1 MSSAWH
7 EIDRYLI
14 GEAWAGSRIGPHL
27 KKLCDEI
34 GPRWASSAQEWRTI
48 DYIREQFSACGLDAV
63 DVEEYEMDTWSWSAA
78 GATLENGRELDLL
91 PVIWCP
97 SFDVEAPVVDVGF
110 GTGREIAAAAG
121 LPGAVAVMALVHAP
135 FTRPSPHACRL
146 RNLADAGAA
155 AAVVIDVKEGGRKE
169 YHSAHD
175 LADPDFP
182 DPPLP
187 AVTVSRE
194 DGQLLRRQAGS
205 RLHLR
210 AETSTFRAPS
220 ANVVGELE
228 GAGTGGEHLVLG
240 AHHDTVYGAPGGND
254 NSSGV
259 IAVLETARVLA
270 GLRRETGEAPG
281 CSLRFV
287 TYSAEEQRF
296 QGSFAFVNRHYG
308 PERPPR
314 LALNLDEL
322 STGHMKGVVLGF
334 PHLQPLLQRQ
344 LDDMGE
350 GHQCHVMSQ
359 LDASSDH
366 FPYLAAGLDA
376 GHLWRWRFVGR
387 HGDSDFHH
395 EPGDSADKLNVREL
409 KEYVA
414 HLARLL
420 LRLSRVPAPEWP
432 PNPVTPEE
440 AAARLERER
449 GSVVRVF

>member
-1 MSSAWH
+1 MNGAWH

-14 GEAWAGSRIGPHL
+14 GEAWAGSRIGAHL

-34 GPRWASSAQEWRTI
+34 GPRWASSAQEWQTI
-48 DYIREQFSACGLDAV
+48 GYVREQFAACGLDAV
-63 DVEEYEMDTWSWSAA
+63 DVEEYEMDTWSWSEA
-78 GATLENGRELDLL
+78 GATLEDGRELDLL
-91 PVIWCP
+91 PTIWCP
-97 SFDVEAPVVDVGF
+97 SFDIEAPVVDVGF
-110 GTGREIAAAAG
+110 GTVREIAEVSG
-121 LPGAVAVMALVHAP
+121 LPGAVAVMALAQAP
-135 FTRPSPHACRL
+135 FAMPSPHAYRL
-146 RNLADAGAA
+146 RNLAEAGAA
-155 AAVVIDVKEGGRKE
+155 AAVLIDVKEGGRKE
-169 YHSAHD
+169 YHSVHD
-175 LADPDFP
+175 LANPDFP

-194 DGQLLRRQAGS
+194 EGQLLRRNAGA
-205 RLHLR
+205 RLRLR
-210 AETSTFRAPS
+210 AGTDTSRAPS
-220 ANVVGELE
+220 ANVVAELR
-228 GAGTGGEHLVLG
+228 GAEADGEHLVLG

-254 NSSGV
+254 NTSGV

-270 GLRRETGEAPG
+270 QLRSETGESPG

-296 QGSFAFVNRHYG
+296 QGSFAFVGRHYG
-308 PERPPR
+308 PEAPPR

-350 GHQCHVMSQ
+350 GHRCHVMSQ
-359 LDASSDH
+359 IDASSDH
-366 FPYLAAGLDA
+366 FPYLKSGLDA

-409 KEYVA
+409 KEYVG

-420 LRLSRVPAPEWP
+420 LRLSRVPAAEWP
-432 PNPVTPEE
+432 PNPVTLQEVT
-440 AAARLERER
+440 ARLERER

>member
-1 MSSAWH
+1 MTGAWH

-14 GEAWAGSRIGPHL
+14 GEAWAGSRIGCHL

-34 GPRWASSAQEWRTI
+34 GPRWASSAQEWQTI
-48 DYIREQFSACGLDAV
+48 GYIRDQFASCGLDPV
-63 DVEEYEMDTWSWSAA
+63 EVEEYEMDTWSWSEA
-78 GATLENGRELDLL
+78 GATLEGGLELDLL

-97 SFDVEAPVVDVGF
+97 SFDIEAPVVDAGF
-110 GTGREIAAAAG
+110 GTEREIAAA
-121 LPGAVAVMALVHAP
+121 PGMSGAIAVMAMAHAP
-135 FTRPSPHACRL
+135 FTTPSPHAYRL
-146 RNLADAGAA
+146 RNLAGAGAA
-155 AAVVIDVKEGGRKE
+155 AAILIDAKEGGRKE

-194 DGQLLRRQAGS
+194 EGQLLRRNAGA
-205 RLHLR
+205 RLRLR
-210 AETSTFRAPS
+210 AGTDTSRAPS
-220 ANVVGELE
+220 ANVVGEIE
-228 GAGTGGEHLVLG
+228 GTGAEGEHLVLG

-254 NSSGV
+254 NASGV
-259 IAVLETARVLA
+259 IAVLETARVLSL
-270 GLRRETGEAPG
+270 LRRDTGEAPG

-296 QGSFAFVNRHYG
+296 QGSFAFVDRHYG
-308 PERPPR
+308 PERPSR

-344 LDDMGE
+344 LDSMGE
-350 GHQCHVMSQ
+350 GHRCHVMSQ

-366 FPYLAAGLDA
+366 FPYLKAGLDA

-420 LRLSRVPAPEWP
+420 LRLSRVPAAEWP
-432 PNPVTPEE
+432 ANPVTAQEV
-440 AAARLERER
+440 AARLRRER